1 MKRIGLALS
10 GGIGRAAAHV
20 GVLAVLEREGIP
32 FDYVVGASAGAL
44 IGSAYCAGI
53 EIQRLREFALKM
65 RWRDLASPV
74 WPRQGF
80 VSFAKM
86 ERWLIEL
93 MGDVTF
99 ADLKLPFAVVATN
112 MKTGEPVVL
121 KEGRIA
127 PAVRA
132 SCSVPGFVVP
142 AELNGRILGD
152 GSVSYNLPVAPA
164 REMGADYV
172 IGVQLFTPSLGWG
185 WGPLGYGVTAIEILI
200 HQSNTGLST
209 PDCLIAPDLA
219 GVNYLDLSKGAEL
232 IALGERAAEAQLPVI
247 RLSAVVVEGGD

>member
-1 MKRIGLALS
+1 MKRLGLALS

-20 GVLAVLEREGIP
+20 GVLSVLAREGIP

-53 EIQRLREFALKM
+53 KIQQLREFALKM
-65 RWRDLASPV
+65 RWHDIASPV

-86 ERWLIEL
+86 ERWLVEL

-99 ADLKLPFAVVATN
+99 ADLKLPFAVVATD

-121 KEGRIA
+121 KEGRVA

-142 AELNGRILGD
+142 AELNGRLLGD

-164 REMGADYV
+164 REMGAEYV
-172 IGVQLFTPSLGWG
+172 IGVDLFTPSLGWG

-200 HQSNTGLST
+200 RQSNAGLST

-219 GVNYLDLSKGAEL
+219 GVSYLDLSKGAEL
-232 IALGERAAEAQLPVI
+232 IALGERAAEAQLPLLI
-247 RLSAVVVEGGD
+247 GGGG

>member
-1 MKRIGLALS
+1 MKRLGLALS

-20 GVLAVLEREGIP
+20 GVLTVLEREGIP
-32 FDYVVGASAGAL
+32 FDCVVGASAGAL

-65 RWRDLASPV
+65 RWRDIASPV

-99 ADLKLPFAVVATN
+99 ADLKLPFAVVATD

-121 KEGRIA
+121 KEGRVA

-142 AELNGRILGD
+142 AELNERILGD
-152 GSVSYNLPVAPA
+152 GSISYNLPVAPVRA
-164 REMGADYV
+164 MGADYV
-172 IGVQLFTPSLGWG
+172 IGVDLFTPSLGWG
-185 WGPLGYGVTAIEILI
+185 WGPMGFWVTTIEILI
-200 HQSNTGLST
+200 RQSNAGLSI

-219 GVNYLDLSKGAEL
+219 GVSYLDLSKGAEL
-232 IALGERAAEAQLPVI
+232 IALGEQAAEAQLSI
-247 RLSAVVVEGGD
+247 LSAAVAVEGGD